1 MANVKIVEKKKK
13 EVEAL
18 SKQIE
23 KAEIVLLANYRGI
36 TVDLDTKLRR
46 EIRDHNG
53 TYQVVRS
60 NAVKRAFAK
69 LDIAVDEDIF
79 EGPTAIII
87 ADENYLGVLKTIYK
101 FAKENE
107 FYVVKAGMIEGQ
119 LKTIEE
125 LSVLAQ
131 LPSREEL
138 LGMLAGTLLST
149 IQKLAIAVN
158 EVQKVKEKGVEVKEE
173 SKEEA
178 KEEEEVKEE
187 TKEVEEVKEEKEETE
202 KEENKE

>member
-13 EVEAL
+13 EVEVL

-46 EIRDHNG
+46 EIREHNG
-53 TYQVVRS
+53 TYEVVRS

-69 LDIAVDEDIF
+69 LDITVDENVF

-101 FAKENE
+101 FSKEND
-107 FYVVKAGMIEGQ
+107 FYVLKAGMIEGQ
-119 LKTIEE
+119 IKTIEE

-178 KEEEEVKEE
+178 KEEVKEE

>member
-13 EVEAL
+13 EVEVL

-46 EIRDHNG
+46 EIREHNG
-53 TYQVVRS
+53 TYEVVRS

-69 LDIAVDEDIF
+69 LDITVDENVF

-101 FAKENE
+101 FSKEND
-107 FYVVKAGMIEGQ
+107 FYVLKAGMIEGQ
-119 LKTIEE
+119 IKTIEE

-158 EVQKVKEKGVEVKEE
+158 EVQNVKEKGVEVKEE
-173 SKEEA
+173 NKEEA
-178 KEEEEVKEE
+178 KAEEEVKEE
-187 TKEVEEVKEEKEETE
+187 TKEVEETEKEEE
-202 KEENKE
+202 KKEENKE

>member
-13 EVEAL
+13 EVEVL

-46 EIRDHNG
+46 EIREHNG
-53 TYQVVRS
+53 TYEVVRS

-69 LDIAVDEDIF
+69 LDITVDENVF

-101 FAKENE
+101 FSKEND
-107 FYVVKAGMIEGQ
+107 FYVLKAGMIEGQ
-119 LKTIEE
+119 IKTIEE

-158 EVQKVKEKGVEVKEE
+158 EAQKVKEKGVEVKEE
-173 SKEEA
+173 NKEEVKA
-178 KEEEEVKEE
+178 EEEVKEE
-187 TKEVEEVKEEKEETE
+187 TKEVEETKKEEEK

>member
-13 EVEAL
+13 EVEVL

-46 EIRDHNG
+46 EIREHNG
-53 TYQVVRS
+53 TYEVVRS

-69 LDIAVDEDIF
+69 LDITVDENVF

-101 FAKENE
+101 FSKEND
-107 FYVVKAGMIEGQ
+107 FYVLKAGMIEGQ
-119 LKTIEE
+119 IKTIEE

-173 SKEEA
+173 NKEEA
-178 KEEEEVKEE
+178 KAEEEVKEE
-187 TKEVEEVKEEKEETE
+187 TKEVEETEKEEE
-202 KEENKE
+202 KKEENKE

>member
-13 EVEAL
+13 EVEVL

-46 EIRDHNG
+46 EIREHNG
-53 TYQVVRS
+53 TYEVVRS

-69 LDIAVDEDIF
+69 LDITVDENVF

-101 FAKENE
+101 FSKEND
-107 FYVVKAGMIEGQ
+107 FYVLKAGMIEGQ
-119 LKTIEE
+119 IKTIEE

-173 SKEEA
+173 NKEEVKA
-178 KEEEEVKEE
+178 EEEVKEE
-187 TKEVEEVKEEKEETE
+187 TKEVEETEKEEE
-202 KEENKE
+202 KKEENKE

>member
-178 KEEEEVKEE
+178 KEEEVKEE